1 MRQPWLPLHG
11 HDKMRPEDGLKKQL
25 IVVGAGGLGREVFQ
39 YALDVLGKDAETEIL
54 GFLDDNPAAL
64 AGDPLEGKILGNT
77 AEFRVEPQHRFVIGV
92 GDPALRQ
99 TLALQIAARGGRFAR
114 VIHSLAYVASTAR
127 VSDGCVLAPY
137 VFVGA
142 GAQIGS
148 HVVLNAR
155 VSIGHDVVLAEHCVL
170 SPHCVV
176 GGGSRLGKGVFM
188 GSSATIVPQRSIGSG
203 SKIAAGSVVLQDVPV
218 GALAVGNPAKA
229 RVLFHA

>member
-1 MRQPWLPLHG
+1 M
-11 HDKMRPEDGLKKQL
+11 KKQL

-39 YALDVLGKDAETEIL
+39 YAQDVLGRDAETELL

-77 AEFRVEPQHRFVIGV
+77 AEFRIEPQHRFVIGV

-99 TLALQIAARGGRFAR
+99 SLAQNIAARGGLFAR
-114 VIHSLAYVASTAR
+114 VIHSLGYLASTAR
-127 VSDGCVLAPY
+127 ISDGCVLAPY

-142 GAQIGS
+142 GAQIGP

-155 VSIGHDVVLAEHCVL
+155 ASVGHDVVLAEHCVL

-176 GGGSRLGKGVFM
+176 GGGTRLGKGVFM
-188 GSSATIVPQRSIGSG
+188 GSSATVVPQRSIGAG
-203 SKIAAGSVVLQDVPV
+203 SKIAAGAVVLHDVPA
-218 GALAVGNPAKA
+218 GALAVGNPAKS
-229 RVLFHA
+229 RVLFPA